1 MHTRS
6 TDLHW
11 ETKLLCIILLVVSFS
26 WSCASSND
34 TDYHELFKEHFN
46 PSENDLVK
54 TDAGEAAQRL
64 NEQAFRLYDQQRYD
78 QALILFDELLKGQK
92 APDLLFYKGNTLLT
106 LGQYQAAL
114 DVFLEVPED
123 HKRFADSQWYAGL
136 ASIKLELVTQAKI
149 YLSRAATAEQGAN
162 RTKAKQLLRLLD

>member
-11 ETKLLCIILLVVSFS
+11 GTKLLSLVLLVVTFN
-26 WSCASSND
+26 WSCTSANSGD
-34 TDYHELFKEHFN
+34 HHELFQEFFK
-46 PSENDLVK
+46 PTDNDVVK
-54 TDAGEAAQRL
+54 TDAGAAAQRL

-92 APDLLFYKGNTLLT
+92 TPDLLFFKGNTLLI

-114 DVFLEVPED
+114 DVFLEIPEE
-123 HKRFADSQWYAGL
+123 HRRFGDSQWYAGL
-136 ASIKLELVTQAKI
+136 ASMKLEQVDQAKTH
-149 YLSRAATAEQGAN
+149 LNRAATAEQGAY
-162 RTKAKQLLRLLD
+162 RAKAKQLLRLLN